1 MHVNRRHMK
10 REETITSADAAN
22 LLNNASNIIAITSHE
37 FKTPLTAISA
47 VVELLAAR
55 LHSSQQMDAF
65 YEKNLSRITTEI
77 FRLNSMLD
85 EMLTINSI
93 MSGRMSLNK
102 QVIDLVQ
109 LLTTLRSN
117 YFADPEDT
125 RSFELLVTGIPQGIY
140 ADTNQLT
147 RIFMNLVGNAFK
159 FSREKAPVVTVDF
172 EAQQVTIRVTDDGI
186 GIPAADLPQ
195 LFTPFFRASNVN
207 EIAGTGLGLS
217 IVKTFVQENNGT
229 ITVES
234 VVGEGSTFTLSF
246 LYHSDSL

>member
-1 MHVNRRHMK
+1 MK
-10 REETITSADAAN
+10 NAEPTTHLSQDAVN

-47 VVELLAAR
+47 AVELLAAR
-55 LHSSQQMDAF
+55 LSNNQQMDAF

-102 QVIDLVQ
+102 QLTDVVQ
-109 LLTTLRSN
+109 LLSTLRSN
-117 YFADPEDT
+117 YFADSEDT
-125 RSFELLVTGIPQGIY
+125 RTFELSITGTPRDIY
-140 ADTNQLT
+140 ADQNQLN

-159 FSREKAPVVTVDF
+159 FSREKRPVVELDF
-172 EAQQVTIRVTDDGI
+172 ETDKVVIRIIDDGI
-186 GIPAADLPQ
+186 GIPAEDLQ
-195 LFTPFFRASNVN
+195 YLFQPFFRASNVD

-217 IVKTFVQENNGT
+217 IVKTFVTEHNGT
-229 ITVES
+229 IS
-234 VVGEGSTFTLSF
+234 VDSIVGEGSTFTLSF
-246 LYHSDSL
+246 PYHADSR

>member
-1 MHVNRRHMK
+1 MYVNRRQMK
-10 REETITSADAAN
+10 NGHTTAAQDAAN

-47 VVELLAAR
+47 AVELLAAR
-55 LHSSQQMDAF
+55 LQSNQQMDAF

-85 EMLTINSI
+85 EMLTINTI

-102 QVIDLVQ
+102 QIIDVVQ
-109 LLTTLRSN
+109 MLTTLRSN
-117 YFADPEDT
+117 YYADPEDT
-125 RSFELLVTGIPQGIY
+125 RTFELLVTGVPQGIY
-140 ADTNQLT
+140 ADHNQLN

-159 FSREKAPVVTVDF
+159 FSREKAPLVKVDF
-172 EAQQVTIRVTDDGI
+172 EERQVVIRVIDDGI

-195 LFTPFFRASNVN
+195 LFQPFFRASNVN

-217 IVKTFVQENNGT
+217 IVKTFVQENDGT
-229 ITVES
+229 ITVDS
-234 VVGEGSTFTLSF
+234 IAGEGSTFTLSF

>member
-1 MHVNRRHMK
+1 MK
-10 REETITSADAAN
+10 NIDTTSSNDVAN

-47 VVELLAAR
+47 SVELLATR
-55 LHSSQQMDAF
+55 LHSNQQMDAF

-77 FRLNSMLD
+77 FRLNNMLD
-85 EMLTINSI
+85 EMLTINTI
-93 MSGRMSLNK
+93 MSGRMTLNK
-102 QVIDLVQ
+102 QIIDVVQ
-109 LLTTLRSN
+109 LLITLRSN

-125 RSFELLVTGIPQGIY
+125 RSFELIVSGIPQCIY
-140 ADTNQLT
+140 ADHNQMN

-159 FSREKAPVVTVDF
+159 FSREKPPVVEVDF
-172 EAQQVTIRVTDDGI
+172 DHHQVVIRVIDDGI
-186 GIPAADLPQ
+186 GIPASDLPQ
-195 LFTPFFRASNVN
+195 LFQPFFRASNVD

-229 ITVES
+229 ITVDS
-234 VVGEGSTFTLSF
+234 IAGEGSTFTLTF

>member
-1 MHVNRRHMK
+1 MK
-10 REETITSADAAN
+10 NGETTAHQDAVN

-47 VVELLAAR
+47 AVELLAAR
-55 LHSSQQMDAF
+55 LQNNQQMDAF

-85 EMLTINSI
+85 EMLTINTI

-102 QVIDLVQ
+102 QIIDVVQ
-109 LLTTLRSN
+109 LLTTLRAN
-117 YFADPEDT
+117 YFAEQEDT
-125 RSFELLVTGIPQGIY
+125 RSFELLITGIPQAIY
-140 ADTNQLT
+140 ADHNQLN

-159 FSREKAPVVTVDF
+159 FSREQSPVVTVDF
-172 EAQQVTIRVTDDGI
+172 EERQVVIKVTDDGI
-186 GIPAADLPQ
+186 GIPDADLPQ
-195 LFTPFFRASNVN
+195 LFQPFFRASNVN

-217 IVKTFVQENNGT
+217 IVKTFVTENNGT
-229 ITVES
+229 IS
-234 VVGEGSTFTLSF
+234 VDSIVGEGSTFTLSF

>member
-1 MHVNRRHMK
+1 MK
-10 REETITSADAAN
+10 NGDTTAPQDAVN

-47 VVELLAAR
+47 AVELLAAR
-55 LHSSQQMDAF
+55 LHTSQQMDAF

-77 FRLNSMLD
+77 FRLNSMVD

-102 QVIDLVQ
+102 QVIDVVQ
-109 LLTTLRSN
+109 LLKTLRAN
-117 YFADPEDT
+117 YFAEPEDT
-125 RSFELLVTGIPQGIY
+125 RSFELFVTGIPQGIY
-140 ADTNQLT
+140 ADHNQLNK
-147 RIFMNLVGNAFK
+147 IFMNLIGNAFK
-159 FSREKAPVVTVDF
+159 FSREQPPIVTVDF
-172 EAQQVTIRVTDDGI
+172 EDEKVVIKVIDDGI

-195 LFTPFFRASNVN
+195 LFQPFFRASNVN

-217 IVKTFVQENNGT
+217 IVKTFVLENNGT
-229 ITVES
+229 IS
-234 VVGEGSTFTLSF
+234 VDSIVGEGSTFTLSF

>member
-1 MHVNRRHMK
+1 MK
-10 REETITSADAAN
+10 NGETTVSHDTVN

-47 VVELLAAR
+47 AVELLAAR
-55 LHSSQQMDAF
+55 LHASQQMDAI

-93 MSGRMSLNK
+93 MSGRMTLNK
-102 QVIDLVQ
+102 QIIDVVQ
-109 LLTTLRSN
+109 MLTTLRSN
-117 YFADPEDT
+117 YYADPEDT
-125 RSFELLVTGIPQGIY
+125 RSFELTVTGIPQGIH
-140 ADTNQLT
+140 ADHNQMN

-159 FSREKAPVVTVDF
+159 FSREQAPVVEVGFDHD
-172 EAQQVTIRVTDDGI
+172 QVVIRVIDDGI
-186 GIPAADLPQ
+186 GIPASDLPQ
-195 LFTPFFRASNVN
+195 LFQPFFRASNVN

-229 ITVES
+229 ITVDS
-234 VVGEGSTFTLSF
+234 RVGEGSIFTLTF